1 IGYGAGRNLTT
12 GDNNIDI
19 ANDGVAAESA
29 TIRIGSS
36 QFQSRFFAAGIRGVM
51 TGVADGLNVMI
62 DSAGQ
67 LGTASSSASVKKDIA
82 SIGEESSALMKLRP
96 VSFFYRNDTVGIRQY
111 GLIAEEVAEVMPE
124 LVQFSPDGQ
133 AETVRYHFLP
143 PLLLDQVQKQERK
156 IEEQQK
162 TIDALMQRL

>member
-1 IGYGAGRNLTT
+1 MR
-12 GDNNIDI
+12 
-19 ANDGVAAESA
+19 GVATFS
-29 TIRIGSS
+29 
-36 QFQSRFFAAGIRGVM
+36 
-51 TGVADGLNVMI
+51 ADGLTVLI
-62 DSAGQ
+62 DSNGQ
-67 LGTASSSASVKKDIA
+67 LGTAQSSATVKRDI
-82 SIGEESSALMKLRP
+82 IDVGEQSSALMKLRP

-124 LVQFSPDGQ
+124 LVQFSPSGQ

-162 TIDALMQRL
+162 TIEALMQRLEALERQSVRSQ